1 MPRAELI
8 PLSFF
13 YSSFVTYHLSLPLS
27 AGQLFELML
36 PVSFGLTVILSA
48 WVLASA
54 RKARFTAVAVTLWT
68 LGTLFFP
75 FIIMPLYLIAR
86 SFRRRLER
94 ALDEEEPQKILLRR
108 TLPLAYLLVMLSLGA
123 LYFYMDWRSVDAH
136 LARANQARVQG
147 QSERIIEEYR
157 AALKLE
163 DDAHTHNLLA
173 KEFWAAARYEEA
185 LAEFRAAER
194 MGEDDEELYFNI
206 GATLD
211 KLNRTVEARPEY
223 EKFLRG
229 SLCAEIPHDARCV
242 AVRERVNELARGV
255 AH

>member
-1 MPRAELI
+1 MV
-8 PLSFF
+8 F
-13 YSSFVTYHLSLPLS
+13 YSALPLS

-54 RKARFTAVAVTLWT
+54 RKARSGAVAVTLWT

-75 FIIMPLYLIAR
+75 FIILPLYLIAR
-86 SFRRRLER
+86 SFRRESKR
-94 ALDEEEPQKILLRR
+94 ASDEAARDDDENRAGSGDVDEPQKILLRR

-147 QSERIIEEYR
+147 QRERIIEEYR

-163 DDAHTHNLLA
+163 DNAHTHNLLA

-185 LAEFRAAER
+185 LAEFRTAER

-206 GATLD
+206 GASLD
-211 KLNRTVEARPEY
+211 KLDRTVEAKPEY

-242 AVRERVNELARGV
+242 AVTERVNELARGRSQ
-255 AH
+255 